1 MLLAPRMTQKSI
13 HTIMSNFRPGG
24 NRTNII
30 AIIVTVV
37 FLLIGV
43 TFIVIATFNDLVSW
57 FRTFGITLVAISA
70 PVVAWLL
77 YNLIKRHI
85 EKM

>member
-1 MLLAPRMTQKSI
+1 
-13 HTIMSNFRPGG
+13 MSNYKPGG
-24 NRTNII
+24 SRTNII

-37 FLLIGV
+37 FMLLGV
-43 TFIVIATFNDLVSW
+43 AFIVIATFNDIVAW
-57 FRTFGITLVAISA
+57 FRTFGITLVAIST

-85 EKM
+85 ERM